1 MLSVI
6 DFLYSLEASI
16 LVINANMEYIT
27 NMTTINAM
35 IFFIV
40 MKYR

>member
-16 LVINANMEYIT
+16 LVISANMEYIT
-27 NMTTINAM
+27 SMITINAM